1 MNKAIVSISSL
12 VMALWASSSLPAG
25 PAGISYQAT
34 PCLKAQVSSPRD
46 YKVFI
51 DKPTGFAFVCTPVG
65 WTFVG
70 AGARDGVEG
79 SSIGSFGARA
89 MGSGGAGRHR

>member
-1 MNKAIVSISSL
+1 MTKAIVSISSL
-12 VMALWASSSLPAG
+12 VLAIWAGSGLSRAE
-25 PAGISYQAT
+25 GISYQAT
-34 PCLKAQVSSPRD
+34 PCLKAQVSSPDD

-70 AGARDGVEG
+70 AG
-79 SSIGSFGARA
+79 SHP
-89 MGSGGAGRHR
+89 RHDQAPRRGPA